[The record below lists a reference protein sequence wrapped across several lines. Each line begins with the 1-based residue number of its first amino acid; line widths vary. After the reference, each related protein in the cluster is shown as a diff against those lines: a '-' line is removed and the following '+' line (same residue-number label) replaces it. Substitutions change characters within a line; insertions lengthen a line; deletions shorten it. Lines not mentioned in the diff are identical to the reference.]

1 MLAPIDYGRFE
12 SALATPKGWAELA
25 IIGACVATGWALA
38 RRFRIETDA
47 RGDVA
52 RVGLGGVNRLIFPL
66 ATLALVFLAS
76 LLTRRMLP
84 PFFFSIALPMLV
96 ALAAIRLVVYAL
108 RGVVGGG
115 SVLKSSERAIAF
127 TIWGF
132 LLLYF
137 VGVLP
142 EIGMEL
148 DQFEIPFGKQKVSLL
163 TIVKGVAVGI
173 VTLAITLWVSGLLE
187 QRLMKS
193 PLDENMRVVLAKFVR
208 ALMITA
214 GILFALQAVGFDLT
228 LLSVFGGALGVG
240 IGLGLQKLA
249 ANYIAGFTILL
260 DRSIRMGDMVTVDN
274 RFGVVSQVTSRYVV
288 IRSLDG
294 VEAIVPNETLVTTT
308 VLNHSYSNKE
318 IRMGIPV
325 QVSYDSDVER
335 ALGLMEEAALAEP
348 RVLKAPNPPMAFL
361 AGFGDNGIDLEL
373 GVWINDPENGQLNLR
388 SAINQSIWRAFG
400 ANGIKIPFPQRE
412 FRWLNPP
419 PAPAGETDGAAAR
432 PPPG

>member
-1 MLAPIDYGRFE
+1 MLI
-12 SALATPKGWAELA
+12 
-25 IIGACVATGWALA
+25 
-38 RRFRIETDA
+38 
-47 RGDVA
+47 
-52 RVGLGGVNRLIFPL
+52 
-66 ATLALVFLAS
+66 
-76 LLTRRMLP
+76 
-84 PFFFSIALPMLV
+84 

-132 LLLYF
+132 LVLYF

-148 DQFEIPFGKQKVSLL
+148 DQFEIPFGKQTISLL
-163 TIVKGVAVGI
+163 TIVKGAAVGI
-173 VTLAITLWVSGLLE
+173 VTLAITLWVSGLIE

-193 PLDENMRVVLAKFVR
+193 PLDENMRVVLAKSVR

-274 RFGVVSQVTSRYVV
+274 RFGGQFLHG
-288 IRSLDG
+288 LDD
-294 VEAIVPNETLVTTT
+294 L
-308 VLNHSYSNKE
+308 
-318 IRMGIPV
+318 
-325 QVSYDSDVER
+325 
-335 ALGLMEEAALAEP
+335 
-348 RVLKAPNPPMAFL
+348 FL
-361 AGFGDNGIDLEL
+361 AHALPDHSLQPDLHQLRGIS
-373 GVWINDPENGQLNLR
+373 VHT
-388 SAINQSIWRAFG
+388 
-400 ANGIKIPFPQRE
+400 
-412 FRWLNPP
+412 
-419 PAPAGETDGAAAR
+419 PAGRR
-432 PPPG
+432 PGRAVSLSGLRRGRPHVVDDLPFEVEGERFPFL